1 MSVPAKNTTWGTIQY
16 KGNEYGVLQTG
27 LSDELAKKITN
38 LERESRLLP
47 YTSAPWM
54 HKIDWCIEDGKL
66 YLTKLYSEEFHKI
79 VFGNTARVFA
89 DWVNEMKLLVHHK
102 LICKTYEQRGS
113 YLNEMETL
121 ILSFDKGVFLEE
133 QKETELYRSIELK
146 NYIDQYNGYAT
157 LRIDSIDLLNY
168 LRDDKKPE
176 YDETF
181 PLILRFVDQMI
192 QQGSKDDIS
201 LDIEDVKSV
210 LKEGDIAVF
219 ASAKGD
225 DIEEMVGSL
234 VSSITDEILKAKGCL
249 VQLIMYKDYPLRD
262 IEKIVNCFESVLKMD
277 NNTLFILG
285 IKTNNIQ
292 EENCVIIKIMI
303 SI

>member
-38 LERESRLLP
+38 LERESRLLL

-133 QKETELYRSIELK
+133 QKGTELYRSIELK
-146 NYIDQYNGYAT
+146 NYID
-157 LRIDSIDLLNY
+157 
-168 LRDDKKPE
+168 
-176 YDETF
+176 
-181 PLILRFVDQMI
+181 
-192 QQGSKDDIS
+192 
-201 LDIEDVKSV
+201 
-210 LKEGDIAVF
+210 
-219 ASAKGD
+219 
-225 DIEEMVGSL
+225 
-234 VSSITDEILKAKGCL
+234 
-249 VQLIMYKDYPLRD
+249 
-262 IEKIVNCFESVLKMD
+262 
-277 NNTLFILG
+277 
-285 IKTNNIQ
+285 
-292 EENCVIIKIMI
+292 
-303 SI
+303 

>member
-1 MSVPAKNTTWGTIQY
+1 
-16 KGNEYGVLQTG
+16 
-27 LSDELAKKITN
+27 
-38 LERESRLLP
+38 
-47 YTSAPWM
+47 
-54 HKIDWCIEDGKL
+54 
-66 YLTKLYSEEFHKI
+66 
-79 VFGNTARVFA
+79 
-89 DWVNEMKLLVHHK
+89 
-102 LICKTYEQRGS
+102 
-113 YLNEMETL
+113 
-121 ILSFDKGVFLEE
+121 
-133 QKETELYRSIELK
+133 
-146 NYIDQYNGYAT
+146 
-157 LRIDSIDLLNY
+157 
-168 LRDDKKPE
+168 
-176 YDETF
+176 
-181 PLILRFVDQMI
+181 MI
-192 QQGSKDDIS
+192 QQGSKYDIS

-219 ASAKGD
+219 ALAKGD

-285 IKTNNIQ
+285 IKTNNIP